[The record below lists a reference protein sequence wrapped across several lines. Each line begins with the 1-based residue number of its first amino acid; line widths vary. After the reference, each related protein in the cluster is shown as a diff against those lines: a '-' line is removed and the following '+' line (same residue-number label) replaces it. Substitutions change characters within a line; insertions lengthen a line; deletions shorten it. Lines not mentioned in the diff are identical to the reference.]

1 MSARRLSAHGRQR
14 QGEGGGRAGHRTSAH
29 AFVGVCYPDNMSLN
43 IVITVKQEMRTAKD
57 AKYAKGKSS
66 NEKP

>member
-1 MSARRLSAHGRQR
+1 
-14 QGEGGGRAGHRTSAH
+14 
-29 AFVGVCYPDNMSLN
+29 MSLN